1 MTQLQSMDGTKRARE
16 TREEISV
23 GQKGLLLRGNATAM
37 AEGTEFDL
45 DYITERIIGIT
56 FHQSCTEQTYQR
68 NLRSI
73 TRMLQSKH
81 ADRYTVINLS
91 ERSDDLSRMNH
102 RVLDLGWPERHAPSL
117 HLLCSVCKNMDN
129 WLRAHTENVLLL
141 HCKGSKDRVGVV
153 ISSYIQLSNVSAS
166 EKHALDL
173 YSMKKFCSDK
183 MVNLMTP
190 SQKRY
195 VQVFGRLLTH
205 QMRINSSPLFIYSV
219 NIHPIPDFHPTACQ
233 LFIRVYQDTQTVYTS
248 GVHQVA
254 MGQSGRV
261 CFSLEPPQ
269 MLKGDFMIACYHKD
283 VSARTHETVFG
294 VQFHTGALRGDQLNL
309 QKEDLDHA
317 NKDPRFPEDG
327 VVELLFSE
335 TADRDPSLASD
346 CGRWRNSSAAVI
358 ENNALDSLQ
367 TQWDF
372 TENLTAEAKQKE
384 GTRSLS
390 SDSGL
395 SSSSQ
400 WTGGQTS
407 RLPISYGSEE
417 QPQLPRGIPGLRME
431 EERASPGI
439 MRCDPK
445 SNQATFDHS
454 SHLNGVTVFTE
465 RETDIIDDDDD
476 VIAPNAA
483 FSDSKDT
490 LSSKEMPGLSS
501 GECQNSVQSDD
512 CQSEA
517 PPAIF
522 RDVNSSNTLS
532 HTSVPSGYQT
542 HIWVKQQQSTSYM
555 HAPSDRLER
564 RDEMELQKGGS
575 KPSLPDNGF
584 PETHSEPDKD
594 DEFATLALDVDQ
606 SIEQLNQLI
615 LDLDPDFE
623 PIPTQARSHM
633 TRSASVQT
641 NGKKHSVGRAKSL
654 QSGWRQ
660 KQLSDVS
667 EYSVL
672 RKAGGDRMQNNQRFF
687 FGTPPQGLYH
697 SDSVDIGDLPTEAD
711 GPLWAGLNQVPP
723 TPAFPVTPPTPYVK
737 SGHDFLPSRPGS
749 QASRHLMSSP
759 IWQESRGYVDSMTHT
774 SMSSDGELFHSDVTG
789 SPASCQRMFG
799 SMHSMSTPSPLVNTD
814 SPTPAHSWLEGGS
827 STPLSHYTPQPSPP
841 LTLSGPNSHSS
852 PRGAPRG
859 LSSSLDVG
867 GLESSLLEAVES
879 LEALGLDVA
888 QPPLLP
894 LKRRGTEGSESM
906 FPLSRSAV
914 STSYASHNTS
924 PTRSTP
930 SPDFMASKPEN
941 VKFVQDTSK
950 FWYKPDISREQAIAV
965 LKDKEPGSFIIRD
978 SHSFRGAYGLAMKVA
993 TPPPS
998 VLQQSRKNVD
1008 ILGNP
1013 STAGDNVEISSETVG
1028 ATMGDLSNELVR
1040 HFLIECTPKGVRL
1053 KGCPNEPYF
1062 GSLTALVCQH
1072 SITPLA
1078 LPCRLI
1084 IPNRDPLEE
1093 LNESSSQTSTNSAA
1107 ELLKQGAACN
1117 VWFLGSVDLESL
1129 TGVQGVQKATS
1140 VVFSLDPPPTSTV
1153 VHFKV
1158 SAQGITLTDNQR
1170 KLFFRR
1176 HYAVNTVIFCAL
1188 DPQDRKWA
1196 RDGCSAAKIFGFIAR
1211 KSGSSTEN
1219 VCHLFAEHDPEQP
1232 ASAIVNFVSKVMIG
1246 SQKTK

>member
-1 MTQLQSMDGTKRARE
+1 
-16 TREEISV
+16 
-23 GQKGLLLRGNATAM
+23 M
-37 AEGTEFDL
+37 AEGSEFDL
-45 DYITERIIGIT
+45 DYITERIIGLT
-56 FHQSCTEQTYQR
+56 FLQSCTEQTYQH
-68 NLRSI
+68 NLHSI
-73 TRMLQSKH
+73 TQMLRSKH
-81 ADRYTVINLS
+81 ADRYMVINLT

-102 RVLDLGWPERHAPSL
+102 RVVDLGWPEQHAPSL
-117 HLLCSVCKNMDN
+117 HLLCSVCKNMDS
-129 WLRAHTENVLLL
+129 WLRAYSENVLLL
-141 HCKGSKDRVGVV
+141 HCKGCKDRVGVV
-153 ISSYIQLSNVSAS
+153 ISSYVQLANVSTS
-166 EKHALDL
+166 EEHALDL
-173 YSMKKFCSDK
+173 YSMKKFCRDK
-183 MVNLMTP
+183 MGNLMTP

-195 VQVFGRLLTH
+195 VQAFGRLLTH
-205 QMRINSSPLFIYSV
+205 QIHINSSPLFIHGI
-219 NIHPIPDFHPTACQ
+219 NIHPVPDFHPTVCQ

-248 GVHQVA
+248 GVQQVA
-254 MGQSGRV
+254 VGQTDRV
-261 CFSLEPPQ
+261 CFVLEPPQ
-269 MLKGDFMIACYHKD
+269 MLKGDFMIVCYHKND
-283 VSARTHETVFG
+283 SMRTHETVFR
-294 VQFHTGALRGDQLNL
+294 VQFHTSTLCGDKLSL

-317 NKDPRFPEDG
+317 NIDPRFPEDG
-327 VVELLFSE
+327 VVEVLFSE
-335 TADRDPSLASD
+335 IANRGPSLASD
-346 CGRWRNSSAAVI
+346 CGHWNSSAVDM
-358 ENNALDSLQ
+358 ENDTLNSLH

-372 TENLTAEAKQKE
+372 TENLTAAAKQKE
-384 GTRSLS
+384 GTHSLS

-400 WTGGQTS
+400 WTGGQAS
-407 RLPISYGSEE
+407 GLPISYSSEEHPQLSRVNPGLSMEEE
-417 QPQLPRGIPGLRME
+417 QP
-431 EERASPGI
+431 SPGI
-439 MRCDPK
+439 LRYDHK
-445 SNQATFDHS
+445 ASQDAFDHS
-454 SHLNGVTVFTE
+454 SHLNG
-465 RETDIIDDDDD
+465 
-476 VIAPNAA
+476 
-483 FSDSKDT
+483 
-490 LSSKEMPGLSS
+490 
-501 GECQNSVQSDD
+501 ECQNSIQSDD

-517 PPAIF
+517 PPVIF
-522 RDVNSSNTLS
+522 REDVNSSNTLI
-532 HTSVPSGYQT
+532 HTSVPAGYQT

-555 HAPSDRLER
+555 HTSSDGLEHR
-564 RDEMELQKGGS
+564 EEMELQKGAN

-584 PETHSEPDKD
+584 PEAQSEPDKD

-623 PIPTQARSHM
+623 PVSTQARSHM
-633 TRSASVQT
+633 TRSASLDT
-641 NGKKHSVGRAKSL
+641 NGKTHFGGRAKFH
-654 QSGWRQ
+654 QSGWRH

-672 RKAGGDRMQNNQRFF
+672 RSAGSDRMENKQRFI
-687 FGTPPQGLYH
+687 FGKPSLRGLYH
-697 SDSVDIGDLPTEAD
+697 TDSVDIGDLPPEAD
-711 GPLWAGLNQVPP
+711 SPLWVFLDQVPP

-737 SGHDFLPSRPGS
+737 SGHDFIPSRSSS
-749 QASRHLMSSP
+749 QTSRHYMSSP
-759 IWQESRGYVDSMTHT
+759 IWQESRGYVDSI
-774 SMSSDGELFHSDVTG
+774 SSDGELYHSDVTG
-789 SPASCQRMFG
+789 SPTSCQRMFG
-799 SMHSMSTPSPLVNTD
+799 SMHSISTPSPLVNTD
-814 SPTPAHSWLEGGS
+814 SPTLAHSWLEGGS

-841 LTLSGPNSHSS
+841 LTLSAPNSHSS
-852 PRGAPRG
+852 PCGAPCG
-859 LSSSLDVG
+859 LSSSLDVE
-867 GLESSLLEAVES
+867 GLESSLLEAVEG

-888 QPPLLP
+888 QPHLLP
-894 LKRRGTEGSESM
+894 LKRRGTEGSETM
-906 FPLSRSAV
+906 FPFSRSGI

-950 FWYKPDISREQAIAV
+950 FWYKPDISREQAIAI

-998 VLQQSRKNVD
+998 ILQQSRK
-1008 ILGNP
+1008 
-1013 STAGDNVEISSETVG
+1013 
-1028 ATMGDLSNELVR
+1028 MGDLSSELVR
-1040 HFLIECTPKGVRL
+1040 HFLIECTSKGVRL

-1084 IPNRDPLEE
+1084 IPKRDPLEE

-1129 TGVQGVQKATS
+1129 TGVQGVQKATTGI
-1140 VVFSLDPPPTSTV
+1140 FSMDPAPTSTV

-1188 DPQDRKWA
+1188 DPQDRKWT
-1196 RDGCSAAKIFGFIAR
+1196 RDGCTAAKIFGFIAR

>member
-1 MTQLQSMDGTKRARE
+1 
-16 TREEISV
+16 
-23 GQKGLLLRGNATAM
+23 M
-37 AEGTEFDL
+37 AEGSEFDL
-45 DYITERIIGIT
+45 DYITECIISIT
-56 FHQSCTEQTYQR
+56 FHQSCTEQTYQH

-73 TRMLQSKH
+73 TQMLQSKH
-81 ADRYTVINLS
+81 ADRYMVINLS
-91 ERSDDLSRMNH
+91 EHTDDLSRMNH
-102 RVLDLGWPERHAPSL
+102 RVVDLGWPEGKAPSL
-117 HLLCSVCKNMDN
+117 HLLCSVCKNMDS
-129 WLRAHTENVLLL
+129 WLRAHSENVLLL
-141 HCKGSKDRVGVV
+141 HCKGSRDRVGVV
-153 ISSYIQLSNVSAS
+153 ISSYIQLSNVSTS
-166 EKHALDL
+166 EERALEL

-183 MVNLMTP
+183 MVSLMTP

-205 QMRINSSPLFIYSV
+205 QIRLNSSPLFIHGI
-219 NIHPIPDFHPTACQ
+219 NIHPIPDFHPTVCQ
-233 LFIRVYQDTQTVYTS
+233 LFIRVYQDTQAVYTS
-248 GVHQVA
+248 GVQQVA
-254 MGQSGRV
+254 VGQTDRV
-261 CFSLEPPQ
+261 CFALEPPQ
-269 MLKGDFMIACYHKD
+269 MLRGDFMIACYHIND
-283 VSARTHETVFG
+283 TMMIHETVFG
-294 VQFHTGALRGDQLNL
+294 VQFHTGTLYGDQLSL

-317 NKDPRFPEDG
+317 NEDPRFPGEG

-335 TADRDPSLASD
+335 IADRNPSLASD
-346 CGRWRNSSAAVI
+346 FGYWKNSSAVT
-358 ENNALDSLQ
+358 ENDPLDSLK
-367 TQWDF
+367 TQW
-372 TENLTAEAKQKE
+372 ENLTEAAKQKE
-384 GTRSLS
+384 GARSVS

-407 RLPISYGSEE
+407 GLPISYGSEE
-417 QPQLPRGIPGLRME
+417 HPQLPRVIPVLRME
-431 EERASPGI
+431 EEQASLGLT
-439 MRCDPK
+439 RCDPK
-445 SNQATFDHS
+445 ANQAPFDHS
-454 SHLNGVTVFTE
+454 SHLNGKTMFLE
-465 RETDIIDDDDD
+465 RETDIIDDDEDI
-476 VIAPNAA
+476 IAPNAA
-483 FSDSKDT
+483 VLDYKDT
-490 LSSKEMPGLSS
+490 LSSKKMSGLSL
-501 GECQNSVQSDD
+501 GDCQNSVQSYDR
-512 CQSEA
+512 QSEA
-517 PPAIF
+517 LPAIF
-522 RDVNSSNTLS
+522 RDVNSSHTLS

-542 HIWVKQQQSTSYM
+542 HIWVKQQQSTSFM
-555 HAPSDRLER
+555 HTPSDRLEHR
-564 RDEMELQKGGS
+564 EEMELQKSAS
-575 KPSLPDNGF
+575 KPSLPDSGF
-584 PETHSEPDKD
+584 PETQSEPDKD

-623 PIPTQARSHM
+623 PVPTQAKSHM
-633 TRSASVQT
+633 TRSASLQT
-641 NGKKHSVGRAKSL
+641 NGITHSVGRAKSL

-667 EYSVL
+667 EYSVQ
-672 RKAGGDRMQNNQRFF
+672 KVDGDRMQNNQRIV
-687 FGTPPQGLYH
+687 FGMPSRGLYH
-697 SDSVDIGDLPTEAD
+697 TDAVDFGDLPKEVD
-711 GPLWAGLNQVPP
+711 SPLWVGLHQVPP

-737 SGHDFLPSRPGS
+737 SGHNTIPSRSGS
-749 QASRHLMSSP
+749 QASRHYMGSP
-759 IWQESRGYVDSMTHT
+759 IWQESRGYLDSMTHK

-814 SPTPAHSWLEGGS
+814 SPAPAHSWLEGGS
-827 STPLSHYTPQPSPP
+827 STPLSHYTPQSSPP
-841 LTLSGPNSHSS
+841 LTLSAPNSHSS

-867 GLESSLLEAVES
+867 GLESSLLEAVEG

-888 QPPLLP
+888 QRPHLP
-894 LKRRGTEGSESM
+894 LKRRGTEGSETL

-914 STSYASHNTS
+914 STSYTSHNSS

-950 FWYKPDISREQAIAV
+950 FWYKPDISREQAIAI

-998 VLQQSRKNVD
+998 VVQQSRK
-1008 ILGNP
+1008 
-1013 STAGDNVEISSETVG
+1013 
-1028 ATMGDLSNELVR
+1028 MGDLSNELVR
-1040 HFLIECTPKGVRL
+1040 HFLIECTQKGVRL

-1093 LNESSSQTSTNSAA
+1093 FNESSSQTSTNSAA

-1129 TGVQGVQKATS
+1129 TGVQGVQKATTGI
-1140 VVFSLDPPPTSTV
+1140 FSMDPAPTSTV

-1188 DPQDRKWA
+1188 DPQDRRWT
-1196 RDGCSAAKIFGFIAR
+1196 RDGCTAAKIFGFIAR

>member
-1 MTQLQSMDGTKRARE
+1 
-16 TREEISV
+16 
-23 GQKGLLLRGNATAM
+23 M
-37 AEGTEFDL
+37 AERSEFDL

-56 FHQSCTEQTYQR
+56 FHQSCTEQTYQH
-68 NLRSI
+68 NLRRI
-73 TRMLQSKH
+73 TQMLQSKH
-81 ADRYTVINLS
+81 ADRYMVINLS
-91 ERSDDLSRMNH
+91 EHSDDLSRMNH
-102 RVLDLGWPERHAPSL
+102 RVVDLGWPERHAPSL

-129 WLRAHTENVLLL
+129 WLRAHSENVLLL

-153 ISSYIQLSNVSAS
+153 ISSYIQLSNVSSS
-166 EKHALDL
+166 EEHALDL

-195 VQVFGRLLTH
+195 VQVFGRLLTR
-205 QMRINSSPLFIYSV
+205 QIRMNSSPLFIHGI
-219 NIHPIPDFHPTACQ
+219 NIHPIPDFHTTVCQ
-233 LFIRVYQDTQTVYTS
+233 LLIRVYQDTQTVYTS

-254 MGQSGRV
+254 VGQMDRV
-261 CFSLEPPQ
+261 CFVVEPPQ
-269 MLKGDFMIACYHKD
+269 MLKGDFMIVCYHKND
-283 VSARTHETVFG
+283 SMRTHETVFC
-294 VQFHTGALRGDQLNL
+294 VQFHTGAVCGDRLSL
-309 QKEDLDHA
+309 HKEDLDHA
-317 NKDPRFPEDG
+317 NKDSRFPEDG
-327 VVELLFSE
+327 VVDVLFSE
-335 TADRDPSLASD
+335 IADRDRSLASD
-346 CGRWRNSSAAVI
+346 CGHYKNSSAVVI
-358 ENNALDSLQ
+358 ENDPLDSLQ
-367 TQWDF
+367 AQWDF
-372 TENLTAEAKQKE
+372 TENLTAAAKPNE

-407 RLPISYGSEE
+407 GLPISYGSEE
-417 QPQLPRGIPGLRME
+417 HPQLSRLIPGLRME
-431 EERASPGI
+431 EEQPSPGVP
-439 MRCDPK
+439 RRDPK
-445 SNQATFDHS
+445 ANQAALDHS
-454 SHLNGVTVFTE
+454 SHLNGEAMFIE

-476 VIAPNAA
+476 TITPTAA
-483 FSDSKDT
+483 VSDSKNT
-490 LSSKEMPGLSS
+490 LSSKEMSGFSS
-501 GECQNSVQSDD
+501 GKCQNSVQSDD

-517 PPAIF
+517 HPAIF
-522 RDVNSSNTLS
+522 REDVNSSNTLT
-532 HTSVPSGYQT
+532 HTSVPAGYQT
-542 HIWVKQQQSTSYM
+542 HIWVKQQQSTSYT
-555 HAPSDRLER
+555 HSPSDRLEHR
-564 RDEMELQKGGS
+564 EVVELQKGAS
-575 KPSLPDNGF
+575 KPLLPGNSFSDAQ
-584 PETHSEPDKD
+584 SEADKD

-606 SIEQLNQLI
+606 SIEQLNLLI

-633 TRSASVQT
+633 TRSASLHS
-641 NGKKHSVGRAKSL
+641 NGKTHSSGRAKSL

-660 KQLSDVS
+660 QKQLSDVS
-667 EYSVL
+667 ESSVL
-672 RKAGGDRMQNNQRFF
+672 RKAGGDRMQNNQKFV
-687 FGTPPQGLYH
+687 FGTPSRGLYH
-697 SDSVDIGDLPTEAD
+697 TDTADIGDLPQEVD
-711 GPLWAGLNQVPP
+711 SPLWVGPNQVPP

-737 SGHDFLPSRPGS
+737 SGHDFPSRPGS
-749 QASRHLMSSP
+749 QTSRHYMSSP
-759 IWQESRGYVDSMTHT
+759 LWQESRGYVDSMTHT

-799 SMHSMSTPSPLVNTD
+799 SLHSMSTPSPLVNTD

-841 LTLSGPNSHSS
+841 LTLSAPNSHSS
-852 PRGAPRG
+852 PRGAPRS

-867 GLESSLLEAVES
+867 GLESSLLEAVEG

-894 LKRRGTEGSESM
+894 LKRRGTEGSETM

-998 VLQQSRKNVD
+998 VLQQSRK
-1008 ILGNP
+1008 
-1013 STAGDNVEISSETVG
+1013 T
-1028 ATMGDLSNELVR
+1028 GDLSNELVR

-1093 LNESSSQTSTNSAA
+1093 LTESSSQTSTNSAA

-1129 TGVQGVQKATS
+1129 TGVQGVQKATT
-1140 VVFSLDPPPTSTV
+1140 VVFSMDPPPISTV

-1188 DPQDRKWA
+1188 DPQDRKWK
-1196 RDGCSAAKIFGFIAR
+1196 RDGCTSAKIFGFIAR

>member
-1 MTQLQSMDGTKRARE
+1 
-16 TREEISV
+16 
-23 GQKGLLLRGNATAM
+23 M
-37 AEGTEFDL
+37 AEGSGFDL

-56 FHQSCTEQTYQR
+56 FHQSCTEQTYQH

-73 TRMLQSKH
+73 TQMLQSKH
-81 ADRYTVINLS
+81 ADRYMVINLS
-91 ERSDDLSRMNH
+91 EHSDDLRRMNH
-102 RVLDLGWPERHAPSL
+102 RVVDLGWLERQAPSL

-129 WLRAHTENVLLL
+129 WLRAHSENVLLL

-153 ISSYIQLSNVSAS
+153 ISSYIQLSNVSTS
-166 EKHALDL
+166 EEHALDL

-205 QMRINSSPLFIYSV
+205 QIRINSSPLFIHGI
-219 NIHPIPDFHPTACQ
+219 NIHPIPDFHPTVCQ

-254 MGQSGRV
+254 VGQTDRV
-261 CFSLEPPQ
+261 CFALEPPQ
-269 MLKGDFMIACYHKD
+269 MLKGDFMIACYHKND
-283 VSARTHETVFG
+283 SMRTRETVFG
-294 VQFHTGALRGDQLNL
+294 VQFHTGTLCGEQLSL

-335 TADRDPSLASD
+335 IVDRDPSLASD
-346 CGRWRNSSAAVI
+346 CGHWRNRSAVVT
-358 ENNALDSLQ
+358 ENDPLDSLQ
-367 TQWDF
+367 AQWDF
-372 TENLTAEAKQKE
+372 TENLTAAAKQKE

-407 RLPISYGSEE
+407 GLPISYGSEE
-417 QPQLPRGIPGLRME
+417 HPQLPRVIPGLRME
-431 EERASPGI
+431 EEQASPGVT
-439 MRCDPK
+439 RRDPK
-445 SNQATFDHS
+445 ANQATFDHS
-454 SHLNGVTVFTE
+454 SHLNGQTMFIE
-465 RETDIIDDDDD
+465 RETDIIDDDEDI
-476 VIAPNAA
+476 IAPNAA
-483 FSDSKDT
+483 VLDSKDT
-490 LSSKEMPGLSS
+490 LSSKEMSGLSS
-501 GECQNSVQSDD
+501 GECQNSVQSD

-522 RDVNSSNTLS
+522 RDVNSSNTLL
-532 HTSVPSGYQT
+532 HTSVPSGYHT

-555 HAPSDRLER
+555 HTPSDRLEHR
-564 RDEMELQKGGS
+564 EEMELQKGAS

-584 PETHSEPDKD
+584 PETQSEPDKD

-633 TRSASVQT
+633 TRSASLQT
-641 NGKKHSVGRAKSL
+641 NGKTHSVGRAKSL

-672 RKAGGDRMQNNQRFF
+672 RKAGGDRMQNNQRFV
-687 FGTPPQGLYH
+687 FGTPSRGLYH
-697 SDSVDIGDLPTEAD
+697 TDAVDIGDLPTEVD
-711 GPLWAGLNQVPP
+711 SPLSVGLNQVPP

-737 SGHDFLPSRPGS
+737 SGHDTIPSRPGS
-749 QASRHLMSSP
+749 QASRNYMNYP
-759 IWQESRGYVDSMTHT
+759 IWQESRGYMDSMTHT

-841 LTLSGPNSHSS
+841 LTLSAPNSHSS

-859 LSSSLDVG
+859 APRGLPSSLDVG
-867 GLESSLLEAVES
+867 GLESSLLEAVEG

-888 QPPLLP
+888 QPPFLP
-894 LKRRGTEGSESM
+894 LKRRGTESSETM

-930 SPDFMASKPEN
+930 SPDFMASKSEN

-950 FWYKPDISREQAIAV
+950 FWYKPDISREQAIAI

-998 VLQQSRKNVD
+998 VLQQSRK
-1008 ILGNP
+1008 
-1013 STAGDNVEISSETVG
+1013 
-1028 ATMGDLSNELVR
+1028 MGDLSNELVR

-1093 LNESSSQTSTNSAA
+1093 LNESSSQTSSTNSAA

-1129 TGVQGVQKATS
+1129 TGVQGVQKATT
-1140 VVFSLDPPPTSTV
+1140 VIFSMDPPPTSTV

-1188 DPQDRKWA
+1188 DPQDRKWT
-1196 RDGCSAAKIFGFIAR
+1196 RDGCTTAKIFGFIAR

>member
-1 MTQLQSMDGTKRARE
+1 
-16 TREEISV
+16 
-23 GQKGLLLRGNATAM
+23 M
-37 AEGTEFDL
+37 AEGCEFDL
-45 DYITERIIGIT
+45 DYITERIIGIA
-56 FHQSCTEQTYQR
+56 FHKSCAEQTYQH

-73 TRMLQSKH
+73 TQMLQSKH
-81 ADRYTVINLS
+81 ADRYMVINLS
-91 ERSDDLSRMNH
+91 EHSNDLSRMNH
-102 RVLDLGWPERHAPSL
+102 KLVDLGWPERHAPSL

-129 WLRAHTENVLLL
+129 WLRAHSENVLLL

-153 ISSYIQLSNVSAS
+153 ISSYIQLSNVSTS
-166 EKHALDL
+166 EEHALDL

-205 QMRINSSPLFIYSV
+205 QIRMNSSPLFVHGI
-219 NIHPIPDFHPTACQ
+219 NIHPIPDFHPTVCQ
-233 LFIRVYQDTQTVYTS
+233 LFIRVYQETQTVYTS

-254 MGQSGRV
+254 VSQTDRV
-261 CFSLEPPQ
+261 CFVVEPPQ
-269 MLKGDFMIACYHKD
+269 MLKGDFMIACYHKND
-283 VSARTHETVFG
+283 SMRTHETVFR
-294 VQFHTGALRGDQLNL
+294 VQFHTGTLCGDRLSL
-309 QKEDLDHA
+309 HKEDLDHA

-327 VVELLFSE
+327 VVEVLFSE
-335 TADRDPSLASD
+335 TADRNPSLASD
-346 CGRWRNSSAAVI
+346 CGHYRNSSAVVI
-358 ENNALDSLQ
+358 ENDPLDSLQ
-367 TQWDF
+367 AQWDF
-372 TENLTAEAKQKE
+372 TENLTAAAKANE
-384 GTRSLS
+384 GAHSLS

-407 RLPISYGSEE
+407 GFPISYGSEE
-417 QPQLPRGIPGLRME
+417 HSQLPRLIPGLRME
-431 EERASPGI
+431 DEQPSPGI
-439 MRCDPK
+439 LRRDRK
-445 SNQATFDHS
+445 AKQAALEHS
-454 SHLNGVTVFTE
+454 SHLNGEAMFTE

-476 VIAPNAA
+476 IIATTAA
-483 FSDSKDT
+483 VSDSKDT
-490 LSSKEMPGLSS
+490 LSSKEMSGLSS
-501 GECQNSVQSDD
+501 GECQNSVQSD

-517 PPAIF
+517 RPAIF
-522 RDVNSSNTLS
+522 RENVNSSNTVT
-532 HTSVPSGYQT
+532 HTSVPAGYQT
-542 HIWVKQQQSTSYM
+542 HIWVKQQQSSAYTHS
-555 HAPSDRLER
+555 PSDRLEHK
-564 RDEMELQKGGS
+564 EEVELQKGAG
-575 KPSLPDNGF
+575 KPSLSGNGF
-584 PETHSEPDKD
+584 SEAQSEADKD

-633 TRSASVQT
+633 TRSASLHT
-641 NGKKHSVGRAKSL
+641 NGKSHSVGRAKSL
-654 QSGWRQ
+654 HSGWRQ
-660 KQLSDVS
+660 QKQLSGVS

-672 RKAGGDRMQNNQRFF
+672 RKTGGDQMQNNQKFV
-687 FGTPPQGLYH
+687 FGTPSQGLYH
-697 SDSVDIGDLPTEAD
+697 TDTVDVGDLPQEVD
-711 GPLWAGLNQVPP
+711 SPMWVGFNQVPS

-737 SGHDFLPSRPGS
+737 SGHDFPARAGS
-749 QASRHLMSSP
+749 QTSRHYMSSP

-799 SMHSMSTPSPLVNTD
+799 SLHSMSTPSPLVNTD

-841 LTLSGPNSHSS
+841 LTLSAPNSHSS
-852 PRGAPRG
+852 PRGPPRS

-867 GLESSLLEAVES
+867 GLESSLLEAVEG
-879 LEALGLDVA
+879 LEALGLDVG

-894 LKRRGTEGSESM
+894 LKRRGTEGSETM
-906 FPLSRSAV
+906 FPLSRSAF

-998 VLQQSRKNVD
+998 VLQQSRK
-1008 ILGNP
+1008 
-1013 STAGDNVEISSETVG
+1013 
-1028 ATMGDLSNELVR
+1028 MGDLSNELVR

-1093 LNESSSQTSTNSAA
+1093 LTESSSQTSTNSAA

-1117 VWFLGSVDLESL
+1117 VWFLSSVDLESL
-1129 TGVQGVQKATS
+1129 TGVQGVQKATT
-1140 VVFSLDPPPTSTV
+1140 VVFSMDPPPTSTV

-1188 DPQDRKWA
+1188 DPQDR
-1196 RDGCSAAKIFGFIAR
+1196 
-1211 KSGSSTEN
+1211 
-1219 VCHLFAEHDPEQP
+1219 
-1232 ASAIVNFVSKVMIG
+1232 
-1246 SQKTK
+1246 

>member
-1 MTQLQSMDGTKRARE
+1 
-16 TREEISV
+16 
-23 GQKGLLLRGNATAM
+23 M
-37 AEGTEFDL
+37 AEGSEFDL
-45 DYITERIIGIT
+45 DYITERIIGLT
-56 FHQSCTEQTYQR
+56 FLQSCTEQTYQH
-68 NLRSI
+68 NLHSI
-73 TRMLQSKH
+73 TQMLRSKH
-81 ADRYTVINLS
+81 ADRYMV
-91 ERSDDLSRMNH
+91 
-102 RVLDLGWPERHAPSL
+102 VDLGWPEQHAPSL
-117 HLLCSVCKNMDN
+117 HLLCSVCKNMDS
-129 WLRAHTENVLLL
+129 WLRAYSENVLLL
-141 HCKGSKDRVGVV
+141 HCKGCKDRVGVV
-153 ISSYIQLSNVSAS
+153 ISSYIQLANVSTS
-166 EKHALDL
+166 EEQALDL
-173 YSMKKFCSDK
+173 YSMKKFCRDK

-195 VQVFGRLLTH
+195 VQAFGRLLTH
-205 QMRINSSPLFIYSV
+205 QIHINSSPLFIHCI
-219 NIHPIPDFHPTACQ
+219 NIHPVPDFHPTVCQ

-248 GVHQVA
+248 GVQQVPV
-254 MGQSGRV
+254 GQTDRV
-261 CFSLEPPQ
+261 CFVLEPPQ
-269 MLKGDFMIACYHKD
+269 MLKGDFMIACYHKNG
-283 VSARTHETVFG
+283 STRTHETVFR
-294 VQFHTGALRGDQLNL
+294 VQFHTSTLCGDKLSL

-317 NKDPRFPEDG
+317 NIDPRFPEDG
-327 VVELLFSE
+327 VVEMLFSE
-335 TADRDPSLASD
+335 IANRGPSLASD
-346 CGRWRNSSAAVI
+346 CGHWNSSAVDM
-358 ENNALDSLQ
+358 ENDTLNSLH

-372 TENLTAEAKQKE
+372 TENLAAAAKQKE
-384 GTRSLS
+384 GTHSLS

-400 WTGGQTS
+400 WTGGQASGLT
-407 RLPISYGSEE
+407 ISYSSEEHPQLSRVNPGLSMEEE
-417 QPQLPRGIPGLRME
+417 QP
-431 EERASPGI
+431 SPGI
-439 MRCDPK
+439 LRYDPK
-445 SNQATFDHS
+445 ANQDAFDHS
-454 SHLNGVTVFTE
+454 SHLNGKAMFIE

-476 VIAPNAA
+476 IIVPNDATAA
-483 FSDSKDT
+483 VSDSKYT
-490 LSSKEMPGLSS
+490 LSSKEMSGLSS
-501 GECQNSVQSDD
+501 GECQNSIQSDD

-522 RDVNSSNTLS
+522 RDDVNSSNTLI
-532 HTSVPSGYQT
+532 HTSVPAGYQT

-555 HAPSDRLER
+555 HTSSDGLEHR
-564 RDEMELQKGGS
+564 EEMELQKGAN

-584 PETHSEPDKD
+584 PESQSEPDKD

-623 PIPTQARSHM
+623 PVSTQARSHM
-633 TRSASVQT
+633 TRSASLDT
-641 NGKKHSVGRAKSL
+641 NGKTQSGGRAKFL
-654 QSGWRQ
+654 QSGWRH

-672 RKAGGDRMQNNQRFF
+672 QSAGRDRMENKQRFI
-687 FGTPPQGLYH
+687 FGKPSLRGLYRN
-697 SDSVDIGDLPTEAD
+697 DSVDIGDLPPEAD
-711 GPLWAGLNQVPP
+711 SPLWVGLDQVPP

-737 SGHDFLPSRPGS
+737 SGHDFI
-749 QASRHLMSSP
+749 ASRSSSQTSRHYMSSP
-759 IWQESRGYVDSMTHT
+759 IWQESRGYVDSI
-774 SMSSDGELFHSDVTG
+774 SSDGELYHSDVTG
-789 SPASCQRMFG
+789 SPTSCQRMFG
-799 SMHSMSTPSPLVNTD
+799 SMHSISTPSPLVNTD
-814 SPTPAHSWLEGGS
+814 SPTLAHSWLEGGS

-841 LTLSGPNSHSS
+841 LTLSAPNSHSS
-852 PRGAPRG
+852 PRGAPCG
-859 LSSSLDVG
+859 LSSSLDVES
-867 GLESSLLEAVES
+867 LESSLLEAVEG

-894 LKRRGTEGSESM
+894 LKRRGTEGSETM
-906 FPLSRSAV
+906 FPFSRSGI

-950 FWYKPDISREQAIAV
+950 FWYKPDISREQAIAI

-998 VLQQSRKNVD
+998 IPQQSRK
-1008 ILGNP
+1008 
-1013 STAGDNVEISSETVG
+1013 
-1028 ATMGDLSNELVR
+1028 MGDLSSELVR
-1040 HFLIECTPKGVRL
+1040 HFLIECTSKGVRL

-1084 IPNRDPLEE
+1084 IPKRDPLEE

-1129 TGVQGVQKATS
+1129 TGVQGVQKATTGI
-1140 VVFSLDPPPTSTV
+1140 FSMDPAPTSTV

-1188 DPQDRKWA
+1188 DPQDRKWT
-1196 RDGCSAAKIFGFIAR
+1196 RDGCTAAKIFGFIAR
-1211 KSGSSTEN
+1211 KSGNSTEN

>member
-1 MTQLQSMDGTKRARE
+1 MMADG
-16 TREEISV
+16 S
-23 GQKGLLLRGNATAM
+23 
-37 AEGTEFDL
+37 EFDL
-45 DYITERIIGIT
+45 NYVTERIIGVT
-56 FHQSCTEQTYQR
+56 FHQSCAEQTYQH

-73 TRMLQSKH
+73 TQMLQSKH
-81 ADRYTVINLS
+81 DDQYMVINLS
-91 ERSDDLSRMNH
+91 EHSDELSRMNP
-102 RVLDLGWPERHAPSL
+102 RVVDLGWQESHAPSL
-117 HLLCSVCKNMDN
+117 HLLCSLSKNMNN
-129 WLRAHTENVLLL
+129 WLSAHPENVLLL

-153 ISSYIQLSNVSAS
+153 ISSYIQLSNVTTS
-166 EKHALDL
+166 EEHALDL

-205 QMRINSSPLFIYSV
+205 QININPSPLFIHRI
-219 NIHPIPDFHPTACQ
+219 NIHPIPDFHPTVCQ
-233 LFIRVYQDTQTVYTS
+233 LFIRVYQGTQAIYTS

-254 MGQSGRV
+254 VGQTDSV
-261 CFSLEPPQ
+261 CFVLEPPQ
-269 MLKGDFMIACYHKD
+269 MIKGDFMIACYHKNIS
-283 VSARTHETVFG
+283 VKSHETVFR
-294 VQFHTGALRGDQLNL
+294 VQFHTGALSGDQLSL
-309 QKEDLDHA
+309 QKEDLDHG
-317 NKDPRFPEDG
+317 NKDPRFPGDG
-327 VVELLFSE
+327 VVEVLFSE
-335 TADRDPSLASD
+335 IAERDPSLASD
-346 CGRWRNSSAAVI
+346 CDYWRNSSAVVI
-358 ENNALDSLQ
+358 ENDPLDSLQ
-367 TQWDF
+367 AQWDLS
-372 TENLTAEAKQKE
+372 ENSSEIAKPHE
-384 GTRSLS
+384 GTHSLS

-395 SSSSQ
+395 SSSSL
-400 WTGGQTS
+400 WTGGQAS
-407 RLPISYGSEE
+407 GLAISYSSEE
-417 QPQLPRGIPGLRME
+417 HTQLHRVIPGLRME
-431 EERASPGI
+431 EEQPSLGILRHDPIAS
-439 MRCDPK
+439 
-445 SNQATFDHS
+445 QAEFDHS
-454 SHLNGVTVFTE
+454 SHLNGEAMFIE

-476 VIAPNAA
+476 ITTPNIAIAV
-483 FSDSKDT
+483 SDSKNT
-490 LSSKEMPGLSS
+490 LSSKEVSGLSS
-501 GECQNSVQSDD
+501 GECQNSIQSDD

-517 PPAIF
+517 AIF
-522 RDVNSSNTLS
+522 RNDASSSNTLVHS
-532 HTSVPSGYQT
+532 TVPTGYQT
-542 HIWVKQQQSTSYM
+542 HIWVKQQQSVSQPTSYT
-555 HAPSDRLER
+555 HTPSDRLEHK
-564 RDEMELQKGGS
+564 EETELHRGAS

-584 PETHSEPDKD
+584 PETQSEPDKD
-594 DEFATLALDVDQ
+594 DEFATLALDIDQ

-633 TRSASVQT
+633 TRSASLHT
-641 NGKKHSVGRAKSL
+641 NGKTHSGGRAKS
-654 QSGWRQ
+654 SWRQ

-672 RKAGGDRMQNNQRFF
+672 QSAGGNRIQNIQRFGF
-687 FGTPPQGLYH
+687 DTPTLRGLYH
-697 SDSVDIGDLPTEAD
+697 NETVDFGDLPPEVD
-711 GPLWAGLNQVPP
+711 SPLWVGLNQVPP

-737 SGHDFLPSRPGS
+737 STHDFIPSRPGS
-749 QASRHLMSSP
+749 QTNRHYMSSP
-759 IWQESRGYVDSMTHT
+759 IWQDSRGYMDSMTHT

-799 SMHSMSTPSPLVNTD
+799 SLHSISTPSPLVNTD

-841 LTLSGPNSHSS
+841 LSLSAPNSHSS
-852 PRGAPRG
+852 PRGAPRS

-867 GLESSLLEAVES
+867 GLESSLLEAVEG

-894 LKRRGTEGSESM
+894 LKRRGTEGSETMLS
-906 FPLSRSAV
+906 FPLSRSAI
-914 STSYASHNTS
+914 STSYGSHNTS

-930 SPDFMASKPEN
+930 SPDFMVTKPEN
-941 VKFVQDTSK
+941 AKFVQDTSK
-950 FWYKPDISREQAIAV
+950 FWYKPDISREQAIGI

-998 VLQQSRKNVD
+998 VLQQSRK
-1008 ILGNP
+1008 
-1013 STAGDNVEISSETVG
+1013 S
-1028 ATMGDLSNELVR
+1028 DLSNELVR

-1084 IPNRDPLEE
+1084 IPSRDPLEE
-1093 LNESSSQTSTNSAA
+1093 LNESPAQTSTNSAA

-1117 VWFLGSVDLESL
+1117 VWFLGSVELESL
-1129 TGVQGVQKATS
+1129 TGVQGVQKATT
-1140 VVFSLDPPPTSTV
+1140 VVFSMDPPSTSTV

-1188 DPQDRKWA
+1188 DPQDRKWT
-1196 RDGCSAAKIFGFIAR
+1196 RDGCTAAKIFGFIAR
-1211 KSGSSTEN
+1211 KSGSGTEN

>member
-1 MTQLQSMDGTKRARE
+1 MEQNVRARE

>member
-1 MTQLQSMDGTKRARE
+1 
-16 TREEISV
+16 
-23 GQKGLLLRGNATAM
+23 M
-37 AEGTEFDL
+37 AEESEFDL
-45 DYITERIIGIT
+45 NYITERIISVT
-56 FHQSCTEQTYQR
+56 FHQSCTEQMYQH
-68 NLRSI
+68 NLRRI
-73 TRMLQSKH
+73 TQMLQSKH
-81 ADRYTVINLS
+81 ADQYMVLNLS
-91 ERSDDLSRMNH
+91 EHSDDLSRMNH
-102 RVLDLGWPERHAPSL
+102 RVVDLGWPESHAPSL
-117 HLLCSVCKNMDN
+117 HLLCSLCKNMNN
-129 WLRAHTENVLLL
+129 WLSAHPENVLLL

-153 ISSYIQLSNVSAS
+153 ISSYIQLSNVFSS
-166 EKHALDL
+166 EEHALDL

-205 QMRINSSPLFIYSV
+205 QIHINPSLLSIHRINIQ
-219 NIHPIPDFHPTACQ
+219 PIPDFHPTVCQ
-233 LFIRVYQDTQTVYTS
+233 LFIRVYQGTQTVYTS

-254 MGQSGRV
+254 VGQTDSV
-261 CFSLEPPQ
+261 CFVLEPPQ
-269 MLKGDFMIACYHKD
+269 MIKGDVMIACYHKN
-283 VSARTHETVFG
+283 VPVRTHETVFR
-294 VQFHTGALRGDQLNL
+294 VQFHTGALSGDQLSL

-327 VVELLFSE
+327 EVEVIFSE
-335 TADRDPSLASD
+335 IAERDPFLASD
-346 CGRWRNSSAAVI
+346 CGSRRNSSAVVI
-358 ENNALDSLQ
+358 EKDSLDSLQ
-367 TQWDF
+367 DQWDF
-372 TENLTAEAKQKE
+372 SENLTAAAKPNE
-384 GTRSLS
+384 GTHSLS

-400 WTGGQTS
+400 WTGGQASGLT
-407 RLPISYGSEE
+407 ISYSSEE
-417 QPQLPRGIPGLRME
+417 HTQLHRVTPGPRME
-431 EERASPGI
+431 EEQPSLDIPRH
-439 MRCDPK
+439 DPIAG
-445 SNQATFDHS
+445 QAAFDHS
-454 SHLNGVTVFTE
+454 RHLNGEALFIE

-476 VIAPNAA
+476 ITTPNAA
-483 FSDSKDT
+483 VSDSKDT
-490 LSSKEMPGLSS
+490 LSSKELSDLSS
-501 GECQNSVQSDD
+501 GECQTSIQSDY
-512 CQSEA
+512 CQSNA
-517 PPAIF
+517 PPATF
-522 RDVNSSNTLS
+522 RDDVSSSNTLIHS
-532 HTSVPSGYQT
+532 IVPAGYQT
-542 HIWVKQQQSTSYM
+542 HIWVKQQQSVSQSTSNT
-555 HAPSDRLER
+555 HTPSDKHKK
-564 RDEMELQKGGS
+564 EMELHRGAS

-584 PETHSEPDKD
+584 PEAQSEPDKD

-633 TRSASVQT
+633 TRSASLHT
-641 NGKKHSVGRAKSL
+641 NGKTHSGEKAKSH

-672 RKAGGDRMQNNQRFF
+672 RSTGGDRTQNIQRFGF
-687 FGTPPQGLYH
+687 DTQSLRGLH
-697 SDSVDIGDLPTEAD
+697 HTDTVDFGDLPPEID
-711 GPLWAGLNQVPP
+711 SPLWVGLNQVPP
-723 TPAFPVTPPTPYVK
+723 TPAFPVTPPTPYGK
-737 SGHDFLPSRPGS
+737 IAHDFTPSRPGS
-749 QASRHLMSSP
+749 QTNRHYMSSP

-789 SPASCQRMFG
+789 SSASCQRMFG

-827 STPLSHYTPQPSPP
+827 STPLSHYTPQSSPP
-841 LTLSGPNSHSS
+841 LTLSAPNSHSS
-852 PRGAPRG
+852 PRGAPRS
-859 LSSSLDVG
+859 LTSSLDVG
-867 GLESSLLEAVES
+867 GLESSLLEAVEG

-894 LKRRGTEGSESM
+894 LKRRGTEGSETMLS
-906 FPLSRSAV
+906 FPLSRSAT

-950 FWYKPDISREQAIAV
+950 FWYKPDISREQAIGI

-998 VLQQSRKNVD
+998 VLQQSRK
-1008 ILGNP
+1008 
-1013 STAGDNVEISSETVG
+1013 
-1028 ATMGDLSNELVR
+1028 MGDLTNELVR

-1084 IPNRDPLEE
+1084 IPGRDPLEE
-1093 LNESSSQTSTNSAA
+1093 SNESPAQTSTNSAA

-1117 VWFLGSVDLESL
+1117 VWFLGSVELESL
-1129 TGVQGVQKATS
+1129 TGVQGVQKATT
-1140 VVFSLDPPPTSTV
+1140 VIFSMDPPTTSTV

-1188 DPQDRKWA
+1188 DPQDRKWT
-1196 RDGCSAAKIFGFIAR
+1196 RDGCTAAKIFGFIAR

>member
-1 MTQLQSMDGTKRARE
+1 
-16 TREEISV
+16 
-23 GQKGLLLRGNATAM
+23 M
-37 AEGTEFDL
+37 AEGSEFDL
-45 DYITERIIGIT
+45 DYITERIIGLT
-56 FHQSCTEQTYQR
+56 FLQSCTEQTYQH
-68 NLRSI
+68 NLHSI
-73 TRMLQSKH
+73 TQMLRSKH
-81 ADRYTVINLS
+81 ADRYMVINLT

-102 RVLDLGWPERHAPSL
+102 RVVDLGWPEKHAPSL
-117 HLLCSVCKNMDN
+117 HLLCSVCKNMDS
-129 WLRAHTENVLLL
+129 WLRAYSENVLLL
-141 HCKGSKDRVGVV
+141 HCKGCKDRVGVV
-153 ISSYIQLSNVSAS
+153 ISSYIQLANVSTS
-166 EKHALDL
+166 EEQALDL
-173 YSMKKFCSDK
+173 YSMKKFCRDK

-195 VQVFGRLLTH
+195 VQAFGRLLTH
-205 QMRINSSPLFIYSV
+205 QIHINSSPLFIHCI
-219 NIHPIPDFHPTACQ
+219 NIHPVPDFHPTVCQ

-248 GVHQVA
+248 GVQQVA
-254 MGQSGRV
+254 VGQTDRV
-261 CFSLEPPQ
+261 CFVLEPPQ
-269 MLKGDFMIACYHKD
+269 MLKGDFMIACYHKNG
-283 VSARTHETVFG
+283 STRTHETVFR
-294 VQFHTGALRGDQLNL
+294 VQFHTSTLCGDKLSL

-317 NKDPRFPEDG
+317 NIDPRFPEDG
-327 VVELLFSE
+327 VVEMLFSE
-335 TADRDPSLASD
+335 IANRGPSLASD
-346 CGRWRNSSAAVI
+346 CGHWNSSAVDM
-358 ENNALDSLQ
+358 ENDTLNSLH

-372 TENLTAEAKQKE
+372 TENLAAAAKQKE
-384 GTRSLS
+384 GTHSLS

-400 WTGGQTS
+400 WTGGQASGLT
-407 RLPISYGSEE
+407 ISYSSEEHPQLSRVNPGLSMEEE
-417 QPQLPRGIPGLRME
+417 QP
-431 EERASPGI
+431 SPGI
-439 MRCDPK
+439 LRYDPK
-445 SNQATFDHS
+445 ANQDAFDHS
-454 SHLNGVTVFTE
+454 SHLNG
-465 RETDIIDDDDD
+465 
-476 VIAPNAA
+476 
-483 FSDSKDT
+483 
-490 LSSKEMPGLSS
+490 
-501 GECQNSVQSDD
+501 ECQNSIQSDD

-522 RDVNSSNTLS
+522 RDDVNSSNTLI
-532 HTSVPSGYQT
+532 HTSVPAGYQT

-555 HAPSDRLER
+555 HTSSDGLEHR
-564 RDEMELQKGGS
+564 EEMELQKGAN

-584 PETHSEPDKD
+584 PESQSEPDKD

-623 PIPTQARSHM
+623 PVSTQARSHM
-633 TRSASVQT
+633 TRSASLDT
-641 NGKKHSVGRAKSL
+641 NGKTQSGGRAKFL
-654 QSGWRQ
+654 QSGWRH

-672 RKAGGDRMQNNQRFF
+672 QSAGSDRMENKQRFI
-687 FGTPPQGLYH
+687 FGKPSLRGLYRT
-697 SDSVDIGDLPTEAD
+697 DSVDIGDLPPEAD
-711 GPLWAGLNQVPP
+711 SPLWVGLDQVPP

-737 SGHDFLPSRPGS
+737 SGHDFIPSRSSS
-749 QASRHLMSSP
+749 QTSRHYMSSP
-759 IWQESRGYVDSMTHT
+759 IWQESRGYVDSI
-774 SMSSDGELFHSDVTG
+774 SSDGELYHSDVTG
-789 SPASCQRMFG
+789 SPTSCQRMFG
-799 SMHSMSTPSPLVNTD
+799 SMHSISTPSPLVNTD
-814 SPTPAHSWLEGGS
+814 SPTLAHSWLEGGS

-841 LTLSGPNSHSS
+841 LTLPAPNSHSS
-852 PRGAPRG
+852 PRGAPCG
-859 LSSSLDVG
+859 LSSSLDVE
-867 GLESSLLEAVES
+867 GLESSLLEAVEG

-894 LKRRGTEGSESM
+894 LKRRGTEGSETM
-906 FPLSRSAV
+906 FPFSRSGI

-950 FWYKPDISREQAIAV
+950 FWYKPDISREQAIAI

-998 VLQQSRKNVD
+998 IPQQSRK
-1008 ILGNP
+1008 
-1013 STAGDNVEISSETVG
+1013 
-1028 ATMGDLSNELVR
+1028 MGDLSSELVR
-1040 HFLIECTPKGVRL
+1040 HFLIECTSKGVRL

-1084 IPNRDPLEE
+1084 IPKRDPLEE

-1129 TGVQGVQKATS
+1129 TGVQGVQKATTGI
-1140 VVFSLDPPPTSTV
+1140 FSMDPAPTSTV

-1188 DPQDRKWA
+1188 DPQDRKWT
-1196 RDGCSAAKIFGFIAR
+1196 RDGCTAAKIFGFIAR
-1211 KSGSSTEN
+1211 KSGNSTEN

>member
-1 MTQLQSMDGTKRARE
+1 
-16 TREEISV
+16 
-23 GQKGLLLRGNATAM
+23 M
-37 AEGTEFDL
+37 AEGSEFDL
-45 DYITERIIGIT
+45 DYITERIIGLT
-56 FHQSCTEQTYQR
+56 FLQSCTEQTYQH
-68 NLRSI
+68 NLHSI
-73 TRMLQSKH
+73 TQMLRSKH
-81 ADRYTVINLS
+81 ADRYMVINLT

-102 RVLDLGWPERHAPSL
+102 RVVDLGWPEQHAPSL
-117 HLLCSVCKNMDN
+117 HLLCSVCKNMDS
-129 WLRAHTENVLLL
+129 WLRAYSENVLLL
-141 HCKGSKDRVGVV
+141 HCKGCKDRVGVV
-153 ISSYIQLSNVSAS
+153 ISSYIQLANVSTS
-166 EKHALDL
+166 EEQALDL
-173 YSMKKFCSDK
+173 YSMKKFCRDK

-195 VQVFGRLLTH
+195 VQAFGRLLTH
-205 QMRINSSPLFIYSV
+205 QIHINSSPLFIHCI
-219 NIHPIPDFHPTACQ
+219 NIHPVPDFHPTVCQ

-248 GVHQVA
+248 GVQQVPV
-254 MGQSGRV
+254 GQTDRV
-261 CFSLEPPQ
+261 CFVLEPPQ
-269 MLKGDFMIACYHKD
+269 MLKGDFMIACYHKNG
-283 VSARTHETVFG
+283 STRTHETVFR
-294 VQFHTGALRGDQLNL
+294 VQFHTSTLCGDKLSL

-317 NKDPRFPEDG
+317 NIDPRFPEDG
-327 VVELLFSE
+327 VVEMLFSE
-335 TADRDPSLASD
+335 IANRGPSLASD
-346 CGRWRNSSAAVI
+346 CGHWNSSAVDM
-358 ENNALDSLQ
+358 ENDTLNSLH

-372 TENLTAEAKQKE
+372 TENLAAAAKQKE
-384 GTRSLS
+384 GTHSLS

-400 WTGGQTS
+400 WTGGQASGLT
-407 RLPISYGSEE
+407 ISYSSEEHPQLSRVNPGLSMEEE
-417 QPQLPRGIPGLRME
+417 QP
-431 EERASPGI
+431 SPGI
-439 MRCDPK
+439 LRYDPK
-445 SNQATFDHS
+445 ANQDAFDHS
-454 SHLNGVTVFTE
+454 SHLNG
-465 RETDIIDDDDD
+465 
-476 VIAPNAA
+476 
-483 FSDSKDT
+483 
-490 LSSKEMPGLSS
+490 
-501 GECQNSVQSDD
+501 ECQNSIQSDD

-522 RDVNSSNTLS
+522 RDDVNSSNTLI
-532 HTSVPSGYQT
+532 HTSVPAGYQT

-555 HAPSDRLER
+555 HTSSDGLEHR
-564 RDEMELQKGGS
+564 EEMELQKGAN

-584 PETHSEPDKD
+584 PESQSEPDKD

-623 PIPTQARSHM
+623 PVSTQARSHM
-633 TRSASVQT
+633 TRSASLDT
-641 NGKKHSVGRAKSL
+641 NGKTQSGGRAKFL
-654 QSGWRQ
+654 QSGWRH

-672 RKAGGDRMQNNQRFF
+672 QSAGRDRMENKQRFI
-687 FGTPPQGLYH
+687 FGKPSLRGLYRN
-697 SDSVDIGDLPTEAD
+697 DSVDIGDLPPEAD
-711 GPLWAGLNQVPP
+711 SPLWVGLDQVPP

-737 SGHDFLPSRPGS
+737 SGHDFI
-749 QASRHLMSSP
+749 ASRSSSQTSRHYMSSP
-759 IWQESRGYVDSMTHT
+759 IWQESRGYVDSI
-774 SMSSDGELFHSDVTG
+774 SSDGELYHSDVTG
-789 SPASCQRMFG
+789 SPTSCQRMFG
-799 SMHSMSTPSPLVNTD
+799 SMHSISTPSPLVNTD
-814 SPTPAHSWLEGGS
+814 SPTLAHSWLEGGS

-841 LTLSGPNSHSS
+841 LTLSAPNSHSS
-852 PRGAPRG
+852 PRGAPCG
-859 LSSSLDVG
+859 LSSSLDVES
-867 GLESSLLEAVES
+867 LESSLLEAVEG

-894 LKRRGTEGSESM
+894 LKRRGTEGSETM
-906 FPLSRSAV
+906 FPFSRSGI

-950 FWYKPDISREQAIAV
+950 FWYKPDISREQAIAI

-998 VLQQSRKNVD
+998 IPQQSRK
-1008 ILGNP
+1008 
-1013 STAGDNVEISSETVG
+1013 
-1028 ATMGDLSNELVR
+1028 MGDLSSELVR
-1040 HFLIECTPKGVRL
+1040 HFLIECTSKGVRL

-1084 IPNRDPLEE
+1084 IPKRDPLEE

-1129 TGVQGVQKATS
+1129 TGVQGVQKATTGI
-1140 VVFSLDPPPTSTV
+1140 FSMDPAPTSTV

-1188 DPQDRKWA
+1188 DPQDRKWT
-1196 RDGCSAAKIFGFIAR
+1196 RDGCTAAKIFGFIAR
-1211 KSGSSTEN
+1211 KSGNSTEN

>member
-1 MTQLQSMDGTKRARE
+1 
-16 TREEISV
+16 
-23 GQKGLLLRGNATAM
+23 M
-37 AEGTEFDL
+37 AEGYEFDL
-45 DYITERIIGIT
+45 NYVTERIIGVT
-56 FHQSCTEQTYQR
+56 FHQSCAEQTYQH

-73 TRMLQSKH
+73 TQMLQSKH
-81 ADRYTVINLS
+81 ADQYMVINLS
-91 ERSDDLSRMNH
+91 EHSDDLSRMNR
-102 RVLDLGWPERHAPSL
+102 RVVDLGWPECHAPSL
-117 HLLCSVCKNMDN
+117 HLLCSLCKNMNN
-129 WLRAHTENVLLL
+129 WLSAHPENVLLL

-153 ISSYIQLSNVSAS
+153 ISSYIQLSNVSTS
-166 EKHALDL
+166 EEHALDL
-173 YSMKKFCSDK
+173 YSMKKFCCDK
-183 MVNLMTP
+183 MVDIMTP

-195 VQVFGRLLTH
+195 VQVFGRLLAH
-205 QMRINSSPLFIYSV
+205 QIHINPSPLFIHRV
-219 NIHPIPDFHPTACQ
+219 HIHPIPDFHPTVCP
-233 LFIRVYQDTQTVYTS
+233 LFIRVYHGTQTIYTS

-254 MGQSGRV
+254 VGQTDSV
-261 CFSLEPPQ
+261 CFILEPPQ
-269 MLKGDFMIACYHKD
+269 MINGDFMIACYHKN
-283 VSARTHETVFG
+283 VFVRTNETVFR
-294 VQFHTGALRGDQLNL
+294 VQFHTGALSGDQLSL
-309 QKEDLDHA
+309 QKQDLDHA
-317 NKDPRFPEDG
+317 SKDPRFPEDG
-327 VVELLFSE
+327 VVEVLFSE
-335 TADRDPSLASD
+335 IAEKDPSFASD
-346 CGRWRNSSAAVI
+346 CGYWRNSSAVVI
-358 ENNALDSLQ
+358 ENDPLDSLQ

-372 TENLTAEAKQKE
+372 SENLTATAKPNE
-384 GTRSLS
+384 GDHSLS

-400 WTGGQTS
+400 WTGGQASGLT
-407 RLPISYGSEE
+407 ISYSSEE
-417 QPQLPRGIPGLRME
+417 HTQLHRGNPGLRME
-431 EERASPGI
+431 EEQPTVGIPRHDPTAS
-439 MRCDPK
+439 
-445 SNQATFDHS
+445 QAAFDHS
-454 SHLNGVTVFTE
+454 SHLNGKAMFIE

-476 VIAPNAA
+476 ITTPNDAIAAV
-483 FSDSKDT
+483 SDSKDT
-490 LSSKEMPGLSS
+490 LSSKELSGLSS
-501 GECQNSVQSDD
+501 GECQNSVQSDH
-512 CQSEA
+512 CQTGA

-522 RDVNSSNTLS
+522 RDNVSSSNTLIHS
-532 HTSVPSGYQT
+532 SVPAEYQT
-542 HIWVKQQQSTSYM
+542 HMWVKQQQSVSQSTSYT
-555 HAPSDRLER
+555 HTPSNRLEHKEET
-564 RDEMELQKGGS
+564 DLQRGAS

-584 PETHSEPDKD
+584 PEAQAEPEKD
-594 DEFATLALDVDQ
+594 DEFATLALDIDQ

-633 TRSASVQT
+633 TRTVSLHT
-641 NGKKHSVGRAKSL
+641 NGKTHLGGRAKSHL
-654 QSGWRQ
+654 SGWRQ

-672 RKAGGDRMQNNQRFF
+672 RSPGGDQIQNIQRFVF
-687 FGTPPQGLYH
+687 DTPSPRGLYH
-697 SDSVDIGDLPTEAD
+697 TDTVDFGDHPPEVDS
-711 GPLWAGLNQVPP
+711 PLWVGLNQVPP
-723 TPAFPVTPPTPYVK
+723 TPAFPVTPPTPYLK
-737 SGHDFLPSRPGS
+737 SAHDFIPSRPGS
-749 QASRHLMSSP
+749 QTSRHYMSSP

-799 SMHSMSTPSPLVNTD
+799 SMHSISTPSPLVNTD
-814 SPTPAHSWLEGGS
+814 SPTPAHCWLEGGS

-841 LTLSGPNSHSS
+841 LTLSAPNSHSS
-852 PRGAPRG
+852 PRGPARS
-859 LSSSLDVG
+859 LTSSLDVG
-867 GLESSLLEAVES
+867 GLESSLLEAVEG

-888 QPPLLP
+888 LPPHLP
-894 LKRRGTEGSESM
+894 LKRHGTEGSETMLS
-906 FPLSRSAV
+906 FPLSRSTV
-914 STSYASHNTS
+914 STSYASHNSS

-950 FWYKPDISREQAIAV
+950 FWYKPDISRDQAIGI

-998 VLQQSRKNVD
+998 VLQQSKK
-1008 ILGNP
+1008 
-1013 STAGDNVEISSETVG
+1013 
-1028 ATMGDLSNELVR
+1028 MGDLSNELVR

-1084 IPNRDPLEE
+1084 IPGRDPVEE
-1093 LNESSSQTSTNSAA
+1093 LNESPAQTSTNSAA

-1117 VWFLGSVDLESL
+1117 VWFLGSVELESL
-1129 TGVQGVQKATS
+1129 TGVQGVQKATT
-1140 VVFSLDPPPTSTV
+1140 VIFSMDPPTTSTV

-1188 DPQDRKWA
+1188 DPQDRKWT
-1196 RDGCSAAKIFGFIAR
+1196 RDGCTAAKIFGFIAR

-1246 SQKTK
+1246 SPKTK

>member
-1 MTQLQSMDGTKRARE
+1 M
-16 TREEISV
+16 
-23 GQKGLLLRGNATAM
+23 M
-37 AEGTEFDL
+37 AEGSEFDL
-45 DYITERIIGIT
+45 DYITECIIGIT
-56 FHQSCTEQTYQR
+56 FHQSCTEQRYQH

-73 TRMLQSKH
+73 TQMLQSKH
-81 ADRYTVINLS
+81 ADRYMVINLS
-91 ERSDDLSRMNH
+91 EHSDDLSRMKH
-102 RVLDLGWPERHAPSL
+102 RVVDLGWPEQQAPSL
-117 HLLCSVCKNMDN
+117 HLLCSVCKNMEN
-129 WLRAHTENVLLL
+129 WLRAHSENMLLL

-153 ISSYIQLSNVSAS
+153 ISSYIQLSNVSSS
-166 EKHALDL
+166 EEHALDL

-183 MVNLMTP
+183 MVKLMTP

-205 QMRINSSPLFIYSV
+205 QIRMNSSPLFIHGI
-219 NIHPIPDFHPTACQ
+219 NIHPIPDFHPTVCQ

-254 MGQSGRV
+254 IGQTDRV
-261 CFSLEPPQ
+261 CFVLEPPH
-269 MLKGDFMIACYHKD
+269 MLKGDFMIACYHKND
-283 VSARTHETVFG
+283 SMRTHETVFG
-294 VQFHTGALRGDQLNL
+294 VQFHTGTLCGDQLSL

-335 TADRDPSLASD
+335 IANRDLSLASG
-346 CGRWRNSSAAVI
+346 CGHWRTSSAVVI
-358 ENNALDSLQ
+358 ENDPLDSLQ
-367 TQWDF
+367 AQWDF
-372 TENLTAEAKQKE
+372 TENLTAAAKQKE
-384 GTRSLS
+384 GAHSLS
-390 SDSGL
+390 SDSGH

-407 RLPISYGSEE
+407 GLPISYGSEE
-417 QPQLPRGIPGLRME
+417 HPQLPRVIPGLRME
-431 EERASPGI
+431 EEQPSPGI
-439 MRCDPK
+439 PRRGLK
-445 SNQATFDHS
+445 ANQATFDHS
-454 SHLNGVTVFTE
+454 SHLNGETMFIE
-465 RETDIIDDDDD
+465 RETDIIDDDNDI
-476 VIAPNAA
+476 IAPNAA
-483 FSDSKDT
+483 VLDSKDI
-490 LSSKEMPGLSS
+490 LSSKEMSGLSS

-512 CQSEA
+512 CQYKA
-517 PPAIF
+517 PLAIF

-542 HIWVKQQQSTSYM
+542 HIWVKQQQSTSYV
-555 HAPSDRLER
+555 HTPSDRLEHR
-564 RDEMELQKGGS
+564 EEMELQKGAS

-584 PETHSEPDKD
+584 PETQSETDKD

-633 TRSASVQT
+633 TRSASLQS
-641 NGKKHSVGRAKSL
+641 NGKTHSVGQAKSL
-654 QSGWRQ
+654 KSGWRQ

-672 RKAGGDRMQNNQRFF
+672 QKR
-687 FGTPPQGLYH
+687 GLYRT
-697 SDSVDIGDLPTEAD
+697 DAVDIGDLPTEVD
-711 GPLWAGLNQVPP
+711 SPPWMGLNQVPP

-737 SGHDFLPSRPGS
+737 SGHDIIPSRPGS
-749 QASRHLMSSP
+749 QPSRNYMSSP
-759 IWQESRGYVDSMTHT
+759 IWQESRRYVDSMTHT

-799 SMHSMSTPSPLVNTD
+799 SMHSMSNPSPLVNTD
-814 SPTPAHSWLEGGS
+814 SPTSAHSWLEGGS

-841 LTLSGPNSHSS
+841 LTLSAPNSHSS
-852 PRGAPRG
+852 PRS

-867 GLESSLLEAVES
+867 GLESSLLEAVEG

-888 QPPLLP
+888 QSPLLP
-894 LKRRGTEGSESM
+894 LKRRGTEGSENM

-914 STSYASHNTS
+914 SMSYASHNTS

-950 FWYKPDISREQAIAV
+950 FWYKPDISREQAIAI
-965 LKDKEPGSFIIRD
+965 LKDKEPGFFIVRD

-998 VLQQSRKNVD
+998 ILQQSRKNVD

-1013 STAGDNVEISSETVG
+1013 STVGDNVEISSETIGV
-1028 ATMGDLSNELVR
+1028 TMGDLSNELVR

-1129 TGVQGVQKATS
+1129 TGVQGVQKATT
-1140 VVFSLDPPPTSTV
+1140 VIFSMDPPSTSTI

-1188 DPQDRKWA
+1188 DPQDRKWR
-1196 RDGCSAAKIFGFIAR
+1196 RDGCTTAKIFGFIAR

>member
-1 MTQLQSMDGTKRARE
+1 
-16 TREEISV
+16 
-23 GQKGLLLRGNATAM
+23 M
-37 AEGTEFDL
+37 AAGSEFDL
-45 DYITERIIGIT
+45 DYITERVIGIA
-56 FHQSCTEQTYQR
+56 FHQSCTEQTYQH
-68 NLRSI
+68 NLHSI
-73 TRMLQSKH
+73 TQMLQSKH
-81 ADRYTVINLS
+81 ADRYMVINLS
-91 ERSDDLSRMNH
+91 EHSDDLSRMNH
-102 RVLDLGWPERHAPSL
+102 RVVNLGWPERHAPSL

-129 WLRAHTENVLLL
+129 WLRTYSENVLLL

-153 ISSYIQLSNVSAS
+153 ISSYIQLSNVSTS
-166 EKHALDL
+166 EEHALDL

-195 VQVFGRLLTH
+195 VQVLGRLLTH
-205 QMRINSSPLFIYSV
+205 QIHINSSPLFIHGI
-219 NIHPIPDFHPTACQ
+219 NIHPIPDFHPTVCQ

-248 GVHQVA
+248 GLQQVA
-254 MGQSGRV
+254 VGQTDRV
-261 CFSLEPPQ
+261 CFVLEPPQ
-269 MLKGDFMIACYHKD
+269 MLKGDFMIACYHKND
-283 VSARTHETVFG
+283 SMRTHETVFR
-294 VQFHTGALRGDQLNL
+294 VQFHTGTLCGDQLSL

-317 NKDPRFPEDG
+317 NIDPRFPEDG
-327 VVELLFSE
+327 VVEVLFSE
-335 TADRDPSLASD
+335 IANRDPSLASD
-346 CGRWRNSSAAVI
+346 CGYWRNGSAVVI
-358 ENNALDSLQ
+358 ENDPLNSLHA
-367 TQWDF
+367 QWDF
-372 TENLTAEAKQKE
+372 TENLTEAAKQKE
-384 GTRSLS
+384 GTHSLS

-400 WTGGQTS
+400 WTGGQACG
-407 RLPISYGSEE
+407 LPISSSSEE
-417 QPQLPRGIPGLRME
+417 HPQLPRGLRME
-431 EERASPGI
+431 EEQPSPGI
-439 MRCDPK
+439 LRYDPK
-445 SNQATFDHS
+445 ANQAAFDHS
-454 SHLNGVTVFTE
+454 SHLNGEAMFIE

-476 VIAPNAA
+476 IIAPNDAIAA
-483 FSDSKDT
+483 VSDSKGT
-490 LSSKEMPGLSS
+490 LSSKEMSGLSS

-522 RDVNSSNTLS
+522 REDVNSSNTLL
-532 HTSVPSGYQT
+532 HTSVPAGYQT

-555 HAPSDRLER
+555 HTSSDRLEHR
-564 RDEMELQKGGS
+564 KEMELQKCAN

-584 PETHSEPDKD
+584 PEAQSEPDKD

-633 TRSASVQT
+633 T
-641 NGKKHSVGRAKSL
+641 HSGGRAKSH

-660 KQLSDVS
+660 RQLSDVS

-672 RKAGGDRMQNNQRFF
+672 LSAGSDRTQNKQRFVF
-687 FGTPPQGLYH
+687 DKPSQRGLYH
-697 SDSVDIGDLPTEAD
+697 TGTVDIGDLPPEAD
-711 GPLWAGLNQVPP
+711 SPLWVGLNQVPP

-737 SGHDFLPSRPGS
+737 SGHDFIPSRPGS
-749 QASRHLMSSP
+749 QTSRHYMSSP

-799 SMHSMSTPSPLVNTD
+799 SMHTISTPSPLVNTD
-814 SPTPAHSWLEGGS
+814 SPTLAHSWLEGGS

-841 LTLSGPNSHSS
+841 LTLSAPNCHSS
-852 PRGAPRG
+852 PRGAPRS
-859 LSSSLDVG
+859 LSSSLDVE
-867 GLESSLLEAVES
+867 GLESSLLEAVEG

-888 QPPLLP
+888 QPRLLP
-894 LKRRGTEGSESM
+894 LKRRGTEGSETM
-906 FPLSRSAV
+906 FSLSTAI
-914 STSYASHNTS
+914 STSCASHNTS

-998 VLQQSRKNVD
+998 ILQQSRK
-1008 ILGNP
+1008 
-1013 STAGDNVEISSETVG
+1013 
-1028 ATMGDLSNELVR
+1028 MGDLSNELVR

-1072 SITPLA
+1072 SITPMA

-1084 IPNRDPLEE
+1084 IPKRDPLEE

-1129 TGVQGVQKATS
+1129 TGVQGVQKATT
-1140 VVFSLDPPPTSTV
+1140 VIFNMDPPPTSTV

-1188 DPQDRKWA
+1188 DPQDRKWT
-1196 RDGCSAAKIFGFIAR
+1196 RDGCTAAKIFGFIAR

-1219 VCHLFAEHDPEQP
+1219 VCHMFAEHDPEQP